1 MLNQINY
8 MKFTT
13 KLCKFILWGIVS
25 TTAISCTKT
34 EVVPLAEKTNN
45 RILQYNVTNDA
56 QPLSGAIDEVN
67 STITIY
73 IPYYSG
79 IDVIVPEI
87 KVETGAVLVDKD
99 KKEINLD
106 GGIEPV
112 PVDTVGYKYHVLG
125 SDDAIRQY
133 SLIIKTQAYP
143 EALVAGY
150 SFNSATGQINTTNSF
165 EVVAGGRVNI
175 LGNFESTSRDLR
187 FEATH
192 RTTGKTRSDLLTLN
206 TLTINH
212 PNAYYQAQ
220 LRTNIEADSGVYDIK
235 FTHKGRTT
243 TLPPLKLTYNKP
255 SFYDPAEASLT
266 AWTKKP
272 GDQVILKVRSNQAFN
287 NSLNGTIIGLKR
299 MYMIIRK
306 DTPQGPTT
314 VPAGFP
320 ESLFDTPIEVEIIS
334 YDREQ
339 VKIKVPNLPKGE
351 YNGKSS
357 TSGTVV
363 NFSSFALYF
372 DYEDHTGWGKDNLS
386 AVPFFMHIL

>member
-1 MLNQINY
+1 
-8 MKFTT
+8 MKLLTP
-13 KLCKFILWGIVS
+13 LCKFILCSIVF
-25 TTAISCTKT
+25 TTLLSCTKT
-34 EVVPLAEKTNN
+34 EILPLVEKTSN
-45 RILQYNVTNDA
+45 RILEYKITNDA
-56 QPLSGAIDEVN
+56 EALSGAIDDVN
-67 STITIY
+67 STITVY

-87 KVETGAVLVDKD
+87 KIETGAVLVDAD
-99 KKEINLD
+99 SKEINLD

-125 SDDAIRQY
+125 SDDIIRNY

-150 SFNSATGQINTTNSF
+150 SFNTTTATINTTNSY

-175 LGNFESTSRDLR
+175 LGNFESTSRDMR

-192 RTTGKTRSDLLTLN
+192 RATGKTRTDLLTLN
-206 TLTINH
+206 TLTINYT
-212 PNAYYQAQ
+212 NAYYQAQ
-220 LRTNIEADSGVYDIK
+220 LRTNIEADSGLYDIK

-243 TLPPLKLTYNKP
+243 TLPPLRLTYKKP
-255 SFYDPAEASLT
+255 GFYDAAEASLT

-272 GDQVILKVRSNQAFN
+272 GDQVILNVRSNQSFD

-299 MYMIIRK
+299 VYMIIRK
-306 DTPQGPTT
+306 ETPVGPTT

-334 YDREQ
+334 YDRAQ
-339 VKIKVPNLPKGE
+339 VKVRVPDLPKGE
-351 YNGKSS
+351 YNGSSS
-357 TSGTVV
+357 TSGIVV
-363 NFSSFALYF
+363 NYASFALYF
-372 DYEDHTGWGKDNLS
+372 DYEDYTGWGKNNLS